1 MLVRPRLIWASG
13 VAERFDARLEGGGVA
28 DLRKWNLCG
37 HDRFPFPEGHAII
50 ELGLAA
56 RLNRVIRIRGASEA
70 GCCLLVGGERVW
82 R

>member
-1 MLVRPRLIWASG
+1 MSELGL
-13 VAERFDARLEGGGVA
+13 AERFDARLEGGGVA

-56 RLNRVIRIRGASEA
+56 RLNRVIRIR
-70 GCCLLVGGERVW
+70 CV
-82 R
+82 